1 MSSNNGNGMTYYK
14 WMHLVKFLG
23 QWDRNGTQLL
33 AQSRMPPNAPPPP
46 PAFCRCEECM
56 SDPSFSEREKQYE
69 KDMKRWKINC
79 ERHNESLK
87 DWEPP
92 ETVEYEAHQF
102 PFLALRLEA
111 MVVSEDHRQAVVQLC
126 DSELQYCAE
135 HGITE
140 ETMPEDKPGHI
151 SGEDIKALRQI
162 KEVVQNAEV
171 GKEFV

>member
-1 MSSNNGNGMTYYK
+1 MSSENNGMTYYK

-23 QWDRNGTQLL
+23 HWDRNGTALL
-33 AQSRMPPNAPPPP
+33 QQSRQPPGAPSQPGI
-46 PAFCRCEECM
+46 CRCDECRADPGFAEVEKKHEEAM
-56 SDPSFSEREKQYE
+56 KQ
-69 KDMKRWKINC
+69 WKIDC
-79 ERHNESLK
+79 ERHKESLK

-92 ETVEYEAHQF
+92 ETVEYDPRQQ

-111 MVVSEDHRQAVVQLC
+111 KVVSEDHRAAVVQLC
-126 DSELQYCAE
+126 DSELSYCSD
-135 HGITE
+135 HGVTE

-162 KEVVQNAEV
+162 KEVVQNAEI